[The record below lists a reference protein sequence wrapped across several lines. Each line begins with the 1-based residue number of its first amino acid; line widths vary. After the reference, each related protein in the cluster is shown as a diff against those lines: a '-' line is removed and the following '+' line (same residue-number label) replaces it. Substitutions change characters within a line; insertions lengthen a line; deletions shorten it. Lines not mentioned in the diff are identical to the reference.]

1 MNAILSRLD
10 ALRDRRDVDRLEL
23 DENTL
28 SVILTPRFRTSRH
41 IVALLI
47 PDGAGEPRFVVKM
60 PRLAGDGGGIA
71 REARV
76 LKALQES
83 APQVAGS
90 IPEVVGWADGDRPLL
105 IETALVGSPMT
116 RAMVRTSPSRYID
129 EVVRWL
135 IGLPREDHGETASFE
150 RLIEGPLE
158 RFAESFPKPA
168 VERDLVARTFEV
180 VEPLRGAPWPRVF
193 EHGDL
198 SHPNLIWLPD
208 DRIGVVDWELAEEEG
223 FPLHDLSFF
232 LAFATSALRRAR
244 SPKEFVVALDDAFFS
259 RGGWAWS
266 RANAYADGFGL
277 DEALLSPLFVACWA
291 RYTAG
296 LTVRIAG
303 DRSGLDDEAA
313 AWVRE
318 NRYYRLWVH
327 TLENLSRLGWRR

>member
-10 ALRDRRDVDRLEL
+10 ALRDRRDLDHLGL
-23 DENTL
+23 DENTR

-60 PRLAGDGGGIA
+60 PRLASDGEGIA

-76 LKALQES
+76 LNALRES
-83 APQVAGS
+83 SPEVAGS
-90 IPEVVGWADGDRPLL
+90 IPAVVAWADGDRPLL
-105 IETALVGSPMT
+105 IETALVGSPLT
-116 RAMVRTSPSRYID
+116 RAMIRTNPSRYID
-129 EVVRWL
+129 EVLRWL
-135 IGLPREDHGETASFE
+135 IGLPRDDHGGTASFE

-158 RFAESFPKPA
+158 LFAESFPKPA
-168 VERDLVARTFEV
+168 MERDLVARTFEV
-180 VEPLRGAPWPRVF
+180 VEPLRVAPWPRVF

-208 DRIGVVDWELAEEEG
+208 DRVGVVDWELAEEEG
-223 FPLHDLSFF
+223 FPLHDLCFF
-232 LAFATSALRRAR
+232 LTFATSALRRAR
-244 SPKEFVVALDDAFFS
+244 SGREFVVAFDDAFFG

-266 RANAYADGFGL
+266 RAKAYADGLGL

-327 TLENLSRLGWRR
+327 TLENLSHLGWRR